1 VKIPSK
7 DVVPTCREEGCDKAQ
22 FATDQ
27 QLRKHKY
34 EVHKI
39 DGAATQAQL
48 ARIKQL
54 SPIVG
59 REITLDDLGKK
70 KSSEADKLIEQM
82 ERQLIRRDFN
92 TK

>member
-1 VKIPSK
+1 MAV
-7 DVVPTCREEGCDKAQ
+7 TRQ

-27 QLRKHKY
+27 QLRRHKY
-34 EVHKI
+34 EVHQI
-39 DGAATQAQL
+39 DGLCTQAQQ

-54 SPIVG
+54 APIVG
-59 REITLDDLGKK
+59 RELTLEDLSIK
-70 KSSEADKLIEQM
+70 KSSEADKFIEQM